1 RQRDLRIRHWTAPE
15 KDIHLNG
22 HRLCLPGTCIQRQGG
37 VLYALEN
44 FVTSFGK
51 ETLML
56 RPARQCLSPR
66 IAGSTLQDVWHLPSA
81 TRPREAM
88 AGGQSNKDRSQNA
101 KLI

>member
-1 RQRDLRIRHWTAPE
+1 MRVSFPKDVNKGIVSQERQRDLRIRHWTAPE

-51 ETLML
+51 EALML
-56 RPARQCLSPR
+56 R
-66 IAGSTLQDVWHLPSA
+66 
-81 TRPREAM
+81 
-88 AGGQSNKDRSQNA
+88 QSNKDRSQNA